1 MSSPRPFWLPAGLD
15 DVPLGGEG
23 RLWLYGTARH
33 MLANQRRGKGRRGRL
48 GQRLREELRRQVP
61 AQPGHEQG
69 GVLEALAA
77 IGEAD
82 RELLM
87 LIGWE
92 ELTPSQAARVLGISP
107 LAARSRLHRA
117 WRRLRADSPRRGREV
132 RKSRDGSRGGT
143 MKTKKIDLELRAANP
158 FALRRLTGLDLGAA
172 EAALG
177 AALVAESLLPGGP
190 EVADAASRRH
200 SWRPRRVLLALAG
213 AMAVGV
219 AVTIVLLSG
228 GGATES
234 PTRAYGAE
242 LVRFA
247 QSTPLLLL
255 QGRAGASSTSKRKQ
269 R

>member
-1 MSSPRPFWLPAGLD
+1 MNRNSAVDDALPRERAEARFSRLYQDHAREILGYALRRSADPEDAADVLAETFLVAWRRLD

-48 GQRLREELRRQVP
+48 GERLREELRRQVP

-117 WRRLRADSPRRGREV
+117 RRRLRARLAEERARSPQKNDMEV
-132 RKSRDGSRGGT
+132 
-143 MKTKKIDLELRAANP
+143 E
-158 FALRRLTGLDLGAA
+158 
-172 EAALG
+172 EA
-177 AALVAESLLPGGP
+177 
-190 EVADAASRRH
+190 R
-200 SWRPRRVLLALAG
+200 
-213 AMAVGV
+213 
-219 AVTIVLLSG
+219 
-228 GGATES
+228 
-234 PTRAYGAE
+234 
-242 LVRFA
+242 
-247 QSTPLLLL
+247 
-255 QGRAGASSTSKRKQ
+255 
-269 R
+269 